1 MANGVE
7 TRFKSS
13 VEHDLVPRTMVRL
26 MASLV
31 AFCLIL
37 VAAHVWTGQPRQYT
51 PPESPV
57 IAERSLIITGDMA
70 GAATVWDVDG
80 TLIADL
86 SPEEGGFISGVRRVL
101 DRERTKSR
109 VALDLPVVLTAHEN
123 GRMMLTDPETG
134 WYADLMGFGQD
145 NAAAFA
151 KLLILA
157 SDNASA
163 VER

>member
-1 MANGVE
+1 MTDQPSYTYKAPPHKE
-7 TRFKSS
+7 
-13 VEHDLVPRTMVRL
+13 LVPRVMVRV
-26 MASLV
+26 LV
-31 AFCLIL
+31 SIVLFCLVL
-37 VAAHVWTGQPRQYT
+37 TAAHVWTGQPKQHV
-51 PPESPV
+51 PPQSRV
-57 IAERSLIITGDMA
+57 IAERTLVITGDMS

-101 DRERTKSR
+101 DRERTKAR
-109 VALDLPVVLTAHEN
+109 LPLDAPVVLTAHEN
-123 GRMMLTDPETG
+123 GRMMLTDPTTG

-163 VER
+163 VEN